1 MISGDTI
8 VAISSASGEAA
19 RMILRLSGPQSL
31 QIAGAICSPPIG
43 RGGMAD
49 RITVCVGG
57 LTIPAW
63 IYSFISPHSYTGED
77 LVELHV
83 PGNPLLVRMIL
94 TELIRR
100 GARPAEAGEFTA
112 RAYFNGRIDLTEAE
126 GVAATIAAHGQQE
139 LLAAR
144 QLLSGELSRRLR
156 PMMDEL
162 ADLLALTEAGIDF
175 SDEEVTFVS
184 VDHVRQRVLAI
195 DGLLATLVEQSARFE
210 RLSHQP
216 QLVLV
221 GRPNAGKSTL
231 LNALAGLDRA
241 VVSPIAG
248 TTRDVIWADI
258 GLDRGIV
265 RLADAAGLAET
276 LPEPG
281 DASPRASIARQMH
294 AHALVAV
301 EAADVVLLV
310 HDATDPRPMLTL
322 TRSPDLIILS
332 KADLFHADA
341 ADDRQICVSART
353 GSNLDAL
360 RRRLSEMAF
369 GRPSEGSALALNTR
383 HLQAIDEARA
393 ALERVAD
400 ATARSADEVLAMEL
414 RQALDALG
422 RILGQITPD
431 DVLGRVFAT
440 FCIGK

>member
-1 MISGDTI
+1 
-8 VAISSASGEAA
+8 
-19 RMILRLSGPQSL
+19 MILRLSGPQSL
-31 QIAGAICSPPIG
+31 EIAGVICSAPIG
-43 RGGMAD
+43 RGGKAE
-49 RITVCVGG
+49 RITVWVGE
-57 LTIPAW
+57 LRIPAW
-63 IYSFISPHSYTGED
+63 IYSFNSPHSYTGED

-83 PGNPLLVRMIL
+83 PGNPLLVGMIL
-94 TELIRR
+94 AELIRR
-100 GARPAEAGEFTA
+100 GGRPAEAGEFTA

-126 GVAATIAAHGQQE
+126 GVAATIAAHGEQE

-175 SDEEVTFVS
+175 SDEDVRFVT
-184 VDHVRQRVLAI
+184 VDQVRQRVLAI
-195 DGLLATLVEQSARFE
+195 DGSLGTLVEQSARFE

-221 GRPNAGKSTL
+221 GRPNAGKSAL
-231 LNALAGLDRA
+231 LNALAGLERA
-241 VVSPIAG
+241 VVSPIGG
-248 TTRDVIWADI
+248 TTRDVIWAEI

-265 RLADAAGLAET
+265 RLADAAGLAEA
-276 LPEPG
+276 LPAPG
-281 DASPRASIARQMH
+281 DGSPRASIARQMH
-294 AHALVAV
+294 AHALAAV

-341 ADDRQICVSART
+341 GDDRQICVSART

-369 GRPSEGSALALNTR
+369 GRLSAGSALALNTR
-383 HLQAIDEARA
+383 HLQGIDEARA
-393 ALERVAD
+393 GLARVAD
-400 ATARSADEVLAMEL
+400 ATARSADEVLALEL